1 MKEQNVKMIQLK
13 FKVSLIKL
21 KSKYFQFHN
30 KQNLRVFIPI
40 LQLLNLLG
48 KNKNQLLIS
57 SLLELLPF
65 KTQYFKD
72 VIGLSEELI
81 IQEKITIIISTI
93 QNQIGLQKLK
103 YLKFNKEIDQVAI
116 KLHYLVLEFR
126 YHEVKERSQ
135 EQYLIFLMSQVKQE
149 DFLKVLRLLLLFWS
163 ALQQNTVSY

>member
-30 KQNLRVFIPI
+30 QQNLRVFIPI